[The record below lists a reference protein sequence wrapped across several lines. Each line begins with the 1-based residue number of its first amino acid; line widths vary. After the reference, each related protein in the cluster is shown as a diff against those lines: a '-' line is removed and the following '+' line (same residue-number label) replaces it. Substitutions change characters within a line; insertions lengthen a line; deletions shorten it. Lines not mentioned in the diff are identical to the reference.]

1 MATGPGNGGEL
12 LDAFRS
18 HYHRFQTSV
27 TAITQN
33 PTDSVVIARLGDD
46 LDEYARLV
54 QEHSGIFNPAEF
66 ALIQTSR
73 PGRPPIGIDPDF
85 LRWAY
90 SQRSTASVHRFL
102 GVSRSTVRSALLRH
116 DIATPQ
122 ANPFPTRTTSL
133 DDTPLANP
141 VQDDLLDPDLPIPAQ
156 LPSDVEDMAA
166 TDAPISS
173 YTGPLS
179 DLSDEDLDI
188 LLLRLR
194 SHFRRAGLAM
204 LDGMLRRLGHRV
216 QRERVRQSLLRID
229 PVHRIFE
236 RIRIRRRIYSVAGP
250 NSLWH
255 HDGQHGM
262 NFFSF
267 CHPFRPLN
275 VHNVRIERLWV
286 DITAQLGATWSE
298 RFTLLELRHGLDIN
312 NIAHIWLLHFLFLA
326 TINSQ
331 LAFFAQSWNQHRI
344 QIRHGPNRS
353 PSDMFVFDMLVNG
366 VRGNQLPPEEEMDE
380 EELEVYGID
389 WAGLQDDTL
398 LASQRANNS
407 MGEGATSWVGRVGP
421 PPLADLS
428 SVVVEPPAG
437 VFEDGE
443 DVGLY
448 NAVVHL
454 LGSADDEDC
463 VSLWTHALAYV
474 RSIRPDIF

>member
-1 MATGPGNGGEL
+1 MATGPGNDGEL

-66 ALIQTSR
+66 ALIQTSVAAMQNDIR
-73 PGRPPIGIDPDF
+73 LEYRDAIDASHNGRPT
-85 LRWAY
+85 L
-90 SQRSTASVHRFL
+90 RSTASVHRFL

-229 PVHRIFE
+229 PVRRIFE
-236 RIRIRRRIYSVAGP
+236 RIRIRRQIYSVAGP

-267 CHPFRPLN
+267 CHPFHPLKS
-275 VHNVRIERLWV
+275 VHNVRIECLWV
-286 DITAQLGATWSE
+286 DITAQLGATWLE
-298 RFTLLELRHGLDIN
+298 WFTLLELRHGLDIN
-312 NIAHIWLLHFLFLA
+312 NITHIWLLHFLFLA

-344 QIRHGPNRS
+344 QISHGPNRS

-366 VRGNQLPPEEEMDE
+366 VRGNQLPAEEEMDE

-398 LASQRANNS
+398 LASQWANNS

-428 SVVVEPPAG
+428 TNVPGFTAHVRHWVCMCTVRCALIC
-437 VFEDGE
+437 VDIIQRKK
-443 DVGLY
+443 
-448 NAVVHL
+448 L
-454 LGSADDEDC
+454 L
-463 VSLWTHALAYV
+463 
-474 RSIRPDIF
+474 